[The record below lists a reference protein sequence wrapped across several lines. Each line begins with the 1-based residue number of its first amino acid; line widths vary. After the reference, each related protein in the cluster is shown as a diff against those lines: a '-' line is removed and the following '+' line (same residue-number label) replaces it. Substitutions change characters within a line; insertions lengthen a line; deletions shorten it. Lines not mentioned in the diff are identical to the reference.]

1 MQEERLENQ
10 KNKQRIMLREE
21 ESNKKSVDKFI
32 KMQTIIIIKINRMR
46 VINNIKIIHRIKSK

>member
-46 VINNIKIIHRIKSK
+46 VINNIKIIHRIKSI